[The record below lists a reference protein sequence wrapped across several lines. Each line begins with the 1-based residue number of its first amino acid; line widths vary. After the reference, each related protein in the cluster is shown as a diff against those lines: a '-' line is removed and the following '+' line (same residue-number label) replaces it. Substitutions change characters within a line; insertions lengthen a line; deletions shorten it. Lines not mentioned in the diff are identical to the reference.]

1 MIESS
6 LLQRLRGIG
15 FAPSLLQSLVQAAP
29 AAAGIDELAPLRV
42 VEVQREGLVLHDG
55 QAECSA
61 RLYPALRTQLAAAGD
76 AIACG
81 DWVLAERNT
90 FGEWWVHTRLPPLNQ
105 LARRL
110 HDGRD
115 KVERVVIVS
124 NVDTALLVMGLDHDF
139 NLRRLERYV
148 ALVRMAGVAAV
159 VVLTKRDLAADA
171 AARLQQVQAVLPADV
186 MAVAVNALGSEPREQ
201 LEPWLQPGQTLVLL
215 ETPDAMRG
223 RVSAVNS
230 LFIGASNQLGEFESG
245 ATAAVMG
252 PVGSV
257 VLGGVCT
264 LAVAGLWLRVFPTLA
279 QRDALV
285 QAVTAGRCRR
295 GERGW
300 YP

>member
-1 MIESS
+1 MIDNS

-15 FAPSLLQSLVQAAP
+15 FAPSLLQLLAQVAPNQAD
-29 AAAGIDELAPLRV
+29 IDELAPLRV

-55 QAECSA
+55 QAECTA

-186 MAVAVNALGSEPREQ
+186 MAVAVNALGDEPRRAARTLAATRADAGAAGLQRRRQEHADECVDRCDDGQ
-201 LEPWLQPGQTLVLL
+201 RRAVHRPEPRWRQPR
-215 ETPDAMRG
+215 P
-223 RVSAVNS
+223 
-230 LFIGASNQLGEFESG
+230 
-245 ATAAVMG
+245 
-252 PVGSV
+252 PHHH
-257 VLGGVCT
+257 CT
-264 LAVAGLWLRVFPTLA
+264 LAAHDADGRLHHRHAWLA
-279 QRDALV
+279 HA
-285 QAVTAGRCRR
+285 AARR
-295 GERGW
+295 
-300 YP
+300 